1 MALICD
7 IDNINVAFSLH
18 SNEGFENVKHG
29 STRLVQEDFAP
40 PKLSTANRF
49 DALSDNS

>member
-1 MALICD
+1 MNCFL
-7 IDNINVAFSLH
+7 S
-18 SNEGFENVKHG
+18 SNEGFESVRHG
-29 STRLVQEDFAP
+29 STRSYQDDYAA